1 MDISSVFKLFA
12 FLLWVAAI
20 GLVVIIV
27 ARAGRGQP
35 TKGLTTGVLV
45 TVVLALLV
53 TVISLGV
60 IFVQP
65 DERDVVI
72 SALQDKGYRPQA
84 LQPGLNFIVP
94 LFENVRPYSIS
105 RKTYTMASATTEG
118 QINGDDSIRARTR
131 DGQQVS
137 IDASVIYAID
147 PGKVIDLH
155 IKWQDRYEDNLI
167 RPEARGVI
175 RDAVSQYDVEEVV
188 SGKRAEMEQQITDT
202 LQEKLA
208 ENGLILN
215 DFVLRDIHFSDEYA
229 AAVEQKQISQ
239 QQAQQAAYV
248 VEQRKQ
254 EAEQARQTAQG
265 RADSVVIDSKGAAQA
280 RIIQAQAEAQAL
292 GVIAVVLK
300 DNPDLLTYQYI
311 TKLSP
316 NVQVMF
322 LPNGTPFLFPLPQTP
337 AQTQTTPAP
346 Q

>member
-1 MDISSVFKLFA
+1 MDITAVFKFLA

-20 GLVVIIV
+20 GMIVIVV

-35 TKGLTTGVLV
+35 TRGLMTGVLV
-45 TVVLALLV
+45 TVVVAVLV

-72 SALQDKGYRPQA
+72 SALQDQGYRSQA

-94 LFENVRPYSIS
+94 LFENVRPYTIA

-118 QINGDDSIRARTR
+118 QVSGDDSIRARTR

-137 IDASVIYAID
+137 VDASVIYAID
-147 PGKVIDLH
+147 PAKVIDLH

-167 RPEARGVI
+167 RPEARGII
-175 RDAVSQYDVEEVV
+175 RDAVSQYDVEQVV
-188 SGKRAEMEQQITDT
+188 STKRAEMERQITAI
-202 LQEKLA
+202 LEEKLA

-265 RADSVVIDSKGAAQA
+265 RADSVVIDSKGAAEA
-280 RIIQAQAEAQAL
+280 RVIQAEAEAKAL
-292 GVIAVVLK
+292 GLIASVLQA
-300 DNPDLLTYQYI
+300 NPNLLTYQYI
-311 TKLSP
+311 TKLAP

-322 LPNGTPFLFPLPQTP
+322 LPNNAPFIFPLPQT
-337 AQTQTTPAP
+337 ATETITAP

>member
-12 FLLWVAAI
+12 FLLWVAAF
-20 GLVVIIV
+20 GLVAVVI
-27 ARAGRGQP
+27 ARASRGQP
-35 TKGLTTGVLV
+35 TRGLST
-45 TVVLALLV
+45 ALLITGILAIVV
-53 TVISLGV
+53 TIFSLGV

-72 SALQDKGYRPQA
+72 SALQDRGYRSQA

-94 LFENVRPYSIS
+94 LLENALPYSIA
-105 RKTYTMASATTEG
+105 RNTYTMSNTATEG
-118 QINGDDSIRARTR
+118 QVTGDDSIRARTR

-137 IDASVIYAID
+137 VDASVIYAID
-147 PGKVIDLH
+147 PSKVIDLH
-155 IKWQDRYEDNLI
+155 IKWQNRYEDNLI
-167 RPEARGVI
+167 RPEARGII

-188 SGKRAEMEQQITDT
+188 STKRSEMEQQITAK
-202 LQEKLA
+202 LEEKLA

-229 AAVEQKQISQ
+229 AAVEQKQIAQ

-265 RADSVVIDSKGAAQA
+265 RADSVVIDAKGAAEA
-280 RIIQAQAEAQAL
+280 RVIQAQAEANAL
-292 GVIAVVLK
+292 KLIAAVLAG
-300 DNPDLLTYQYI
+300 NPDLLTYQYV

-316 NVQVMF
+316 NVQVMY
-322 LPNGTPFLFPLPQTP
+322 LPTGTPFIL
-337 AQTQTTPAP
+337 PAP
-346 Q
+346 ELTTTTGTTTAP